1 MISINDRVEIK
12 KFINKASDLSSIPT
26 FGSTGGPCASFV
38 QNLIKAATRKKYII
52 DDISSLAIGLI
63 GKRKILSYDEFCRC
77 EDGDIL
83 CVFNPNTNNSV
94 HFAIFCNVV
103 VTGQNNVK
111 EMRNVIG
118 VNGFLN
124 LRFGPIPYKNA
135 IASMISSND
144 FANGKLL
151 YDQGLSYDLYVL
163 NYSLG

>member
-124 LRFGPIPYKNA
+124 LRFGPIDYKGVT
-135 IASMISSND
+135 ASTISPGD
-144 FANGKLL
+144 FVNGQLQ
-151 YDQGLSYDLYVL
+151 YDQHYCFDLYVL
-163 NYSLG
+163 HYSLG

>member
-1 MISINDRVEIK
+1 MISINDRVKIK
-12 KFINKASDLSSIPT
+12 EFIYNASDFGTIST
-26 FGSTGGPCASFV
+26 FGSNGGPCASFV
-38 QNLIKAATRKKYII
+38 QNLIKEATRKNFII
-52 DDISSLAIGLI
+52 DDILSLAIGLI
-63 GKRKILSYDEFCRC
+63 GKRPILSYDDFCGC
-77 EDGDIL
+77 KDGDIL

>member
-118 VNGFLN
+118 VNGFIN
-124 LRFGPIPYKNA
+124 LRFGPIPYKECDCIHNL
-135 IASMISSND
+135 I
-144 FANGKLL
+144 K
-151 YDQGLSYDLYVL
+151 
-163 NYSLG
+163 